1 MILFTQFNAYF
12 GECPHEDVYVIGVHS
27 GVLADSTTRSTQCSD
42 RMRLIHV
49 DVRLVLL
56 ADSMRRLKKASMV
69 TDMVAARK
77 RVILMEKCLPDNFLQ
92 VADASLHAI
101 NALYHDN
108 NLLPRSVVPGLS
120 VADSLSEYLI

>member
-42 RMRLIHV
+42 RMRLVHV

-56 ADSMRRLKKASMV
+56 ADSMRRLKKIINGYRYGCCTKTSY
-69 TDMVAARK
+69 TDGEV
-77 RVILMEKCLPDNFLQ
+77 LT
-92 VADASLHAI
+92 
-101 NALYHDN
+101 
-108 NLLPRSVVPGLS
+108 
-120 VADSLSEYLI
+120 